1 MKLKPIMLTMACAF
15 LSVGAASAAD
25 KPEAKPPANAVAADK
40 PAPGFGFG
48 SGTGAGPGGAPGSAS
63 SLADGFGSLT
73 SNGGH
78 PGVRWRLWLA
88 AACEPPVQSR
98 RQRDGAELAFLAW
111 RRSTE
116 APATSSRAEG
126 LVGDSFGAP
135 PAPTQ
140 RGAKNE

>member
-73 SNGGH
+73 SNGGT
-78 PGVRWRLWLA
+78 GTQV
-88 AACEPPVQSR
+88 
-98 RQRDGAELAFLAW
+98 
-111 RRSTE
+111 
-116 APATSSRAEG
+116 
-126 LVGDSFGAP
+126 FGGGFGSQP
-135 PAPTQ
+135 PANPLSSP
-140 RGAKNE
+140 GGSAMGPN